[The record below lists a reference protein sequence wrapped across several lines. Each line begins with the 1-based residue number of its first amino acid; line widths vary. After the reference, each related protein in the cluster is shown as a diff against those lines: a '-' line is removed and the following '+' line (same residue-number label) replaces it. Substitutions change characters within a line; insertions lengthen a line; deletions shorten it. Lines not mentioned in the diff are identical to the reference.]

1 MKSTRQLGAKNRLR
15 ISTRR
20 RSDDRKLLFIQ
31 AWIAPKFPRRI
42 ERRRKTLPTDE
53 LSVYLRNTENNPKL
67 AVAREGVVATMDKQ
81 NPVGGERSKVRMLY
95 VEGEF
100 APGEIQALAMTFA
113 RPLPS
118 ARPPQK
124 RIVGASTD
132 NGAVLDA
139 EHEIEINVDG
149 VGEETVEANGTS
161 VSAGPKA
168 SRGKRTYPSPATVD
182 IDLASGD
189 MPFTTFANEKRPDKQ
204 RDKYLVVAEWLRAYG
219 NTPEIT
225 AGHVRTCYIAADWT
239 FDVQDP
245 AQPFRNLK
253 KEGLGTIS
261 DGKFT
266 INHLGTAAVKKMNA
280 QANA

>member
-1 MKSTRQLGAKNRLR
+1 MA
-15 ISTRR
+15 
-20 RSDDRKLLFIQ
+20 
-31 AWIAPKFPRRI
+31 
-42 ERRRKTLPTDE
+42 
-53 LSVYLRNTENNPKL
+53 
-67 AVAREGVVATMDKQ
+67 KQ
-81 NPVGGERSKVRMLY
+81 NPAGGEKSKVRMLY

-100 APGEIQALAMTFA
+100 AQGEIQALAMTFA
-113 RPLPS
+113 RPLQP

-124 RIVGASTD
+124 RIVSSSAD
-132 NGAVLDA
+132 NGVLDA

-149 VGEETVEANGTS
+149 VDEETVEDNGTS
-161 VSAGPKA
+161 VSAAPRA

-182 IDLASGD
+182 IDLESGD
-189 MPFTTFANEKRPDKQ
+189 MPFTTFASEKRPDKQ

-219 NTPEIT
+219 NTPDIT
-225 AGHVRTCYIAADWT
+225 AGHVRTCYIAADWI